1 VPAELVPA
9 MVGELA
15 LRRFRILE
23 RIGSGGMGVV
33 YRAFDERLERE
44 VAVKEIPGADSDRVL
59 HEAKAAARLNHPS
72 IATLYE
78 FGAVGD
84 DAILVSELANGEP
97 LGELAAAGELTD
109 REIAEVGLDVCAAL
123 AHAHQRG
130 VVHRDVKPAN
140 VVVEVGGPRAR
151 AKLMDFGIA
160 ALADEARLTAT
171 GEVIGTLAYMAPERA
186 DGGGAGEA
194 ADVYSLALTLYECW
208 TGVNPVAGATPA
220 ETARRIGGLVPSLA
234 TLRPDLPAPLRAA
247 IDACLLAD
255 PLARPTTPE
264 LAEALRHELGGLE
277 SERLLAGT
285 RRAADGHRHGSS
297 RSARVALVLALAG
310 GLWALAG
317 PAGKPGLALVVGV
330 LAAPGLLFTSSLEQ
344 AFVPLLAPLLGA
356 VSLGLAYPA
365 VAGRRGGGAERALLG
380 GLGWFW
386 LAAGSV
392 ALEIGPELGL
402 GPGPRA
408 GWMESPSA
416 AAHGV
421 LAPLLDPGSLA
432 AALAFAAAAWAMGP
446 ILRAGHVALA
456 FICALLWS
464 AGLTAALRAAG
475 DPATAANPLV
485 AVVAVAA
492 VIVLAHRE
500 RIARRHE
507 LLSLA
512 GSS

>member
-1 VPAELVPA
+1 

-23 RIGSGGMGVV
+23 RIGSGGTGVV

-44 VAVKEIPGADSDRVL
+44 VAVKAIPGADSDRVL
-59 HEAKAAARLNHPS
+59 REAKAAARLNHPA
-72 IATLYE
+72 IVTLYE
-78 FGAVGD
+78 FGAIAG
-84 DAILVSELANGEP
+84 DAILVSELAGGVP
-97 LGELAAAGELTD
+97 LGDLAAAGDLTD
-109 REIAEVGLDVCAAL
+109 REVAEVGLDVCAAL

-140 VVVEVGGPRAR
+140 IVVEVGGRRAR

-186 DGGGAGEA
+186 DGSGASEA

-208 TGVNPVAGATPA
+208 TGLNPIAGGTPA
-220 ETARRIGGLVPSLA
+220 ETARRIGGPLA
-234 TLRPDLPAPLRAA
+234 PLGALRPDLPAPLRAA
-247 IDACLLAD
+247 IDGCLLPD
-255 PLARPTTPE
+255 PLARPSTAR
-264 LAEALRHELGGLE
+264 LAEALAHELGGLE

-285 RRAADGHRHGSS
+285 RRASEGRRPGAGRP
-297 RSARVALVLALAG
+297 ARVAVALALAV

-330 LAAPGLLFTSSLEQ
+330 LAAPGLLVPSSLEQ
-344 AFVPLLAPLLGA
+344 ALLPPLAPLLGA

-365 VAGRRGGGAERALLG
+365 IAGRRGGAGERALLG
-380 GLGWFW
+380 ALGWWW
-386 LAAGSV
+386 LAATSV
-392 ALEIGPELGL
+392 ALEIGPSLGL

-408 GWMESPSA
+408 GWMESASA
-416 AAHGV
+416 ATHGV
-421 LAPLLDPGSLA
+421 LVPLLDPASLA
-432 AALAFAAAAWAMGP
+432 AALAFAAATWAMGP

-456 FICALLWS
+456 FICAVLWS

-485 AVVAVAA
+485 ALVAVAA

-507 LLSLA
+507 RLSLA
-512 GSS
+512 GSG